1 MNKIEKLK
9 LNKMFF
15 ISIYLATF
23 FLPNWEIHFIVII
36 TSPKASLKLC
46 YETTFKNVK
55 NPLFVVVR
63 QKQLCL
69 SVVIHS
75 DKYLMEILRFE
86 FNDSSCVTSTI
97 YNHKNSPS
105 FPSKQ
110 HDVEKWLP

>member
-23 FLPNWEIHFIVII
+23 FLPDWEIHFIVII

-75 DKYLMEILRFE
+75 DKYFE
-86 FNDSSCVTSTI
+86 FNDSSYVTSTI

-105 FPSKQ
+105 FSSKQ